1 MLYAIAYALT
11 FVIFA
16 AFDMLWLTTMG
27 AKLYKQTLGDILS
40 DEIRMLPAF
49 AFYLMYPA
57 GLVIFAIAPALKGG
71 SPWIAVFYGA
81 LFGLFAYGT
90 YELTNYATLRNWT
103 LQITVIDMAYGL
115 IVSGMVAG
123 LVAVLAAVIGQHFG
137 IR

>member
-1 MLYAIAYALT
+1 MIYAIAYVLT

-16 AFDMLWLTTMG
+16 AFDIAWLTTMG
-27 AKLYKQTLGDILS
+27 AKLYKQTLGSILT
-40 DEIRMLPAF
+40 DEIRTLPAI

-71 SPWIAVFYGA
+71 SPWIAVIYGA

-103 LQITVIDMAYGL
+103 AQITLIDMAYGL
-115 IVSGMVAG
+115 VVSGVVAG
-123 LVAVLAAVIGQHFG
+123 LVAMLAPTIGQLFG
-137 IR
+137 AR

>member
-71 SPWIAVFYGA
+71 SPWIAVLYGA

-123 LVAVLAAVIGQHFG
+123 LVAVLAAMIGQHFG

>member
-1 MLYAIAYALT
+1 MYAIAYVLT

-16 AFDMLWLTTMG
+16 AFDIAWLTTMG
-27 AKLYKQTLGDILS
+27 AKLYKQTLGSILT
-40 DEIRMLPAF
+40 DEIRTLPAI

-71 SPWIAVFYGA
+71 SPWIAVIYGA

-103 LQITVIDMAYGL
+103 AQITLIDMAYGL
-115 IVSGMVAG
+115 VVSAVVAG
-123 LVAVLAAVIGQHFG
+123 LVAMLAPTIGQLFG
-137 IR
+137 AR

>member
-1 MLYAIAYALT
+1 MMYAIAYVLT

-16 AFDMLWLTTMG
+16 AFDIAWLTTMG
-27 AKLYKQTLGDILS
+27 AKLYKQTLGSILT
-40 DEIRMLPAF
+40 DEIRTLPAI

-71 SPWIAVFYGA
+71 SPWIAVIYGA

-103 LQITVIDMAYGL
+103 AQITLIDMAYGL
-115 IVSGMVAG
+115 VVSGVVAG
-123 LVAVLAAVIGQHFG
+123 LVAMLAPTIGQLFG
-137 IR
+137 AR

>member
-1 MLYAIAYALT
+1 MYAIAYVLT

-16 AFDMLWLTTMG
+16 AFDIAWLTTMG
-27 AKLYKQTLGDILS
+27 AKLYKQTLGSILT
-40 DEIRMLPAF
+40 DEIRTLPAI

-71 SPWIAVFYGA
+71 SPWIAVIYGA

-103 LQITVIDMAYGL
+103 AQITLIDMAYGL
-115 IVSGMVAG
+115 VVSGVVAG
-123 LVAVLAAVIGQHFG
+123 LVAMLAPTIGQLFG
-137 IR
+137 AR